1 MGSPDVRPPLPSGL
15 ADLTDPDSFVGGVPH
30 ETFRRLRAEAPVA
43 WHPERDGPGFW
54 VVSKWADVR
63 AVSLDQATFSSWK
76 GGILLREMPEDQI
89 LAQREFLTGME
100 PGRHGK
106 HRRLVSGTFAP
117 KVVRALEPRLRAVVG
132 RTLDAVAPR
141 GGCDF
146 VTEVAS
152 ELPVIAICELLG
164 VPVEDRGKIVAWSN
178 AMIGMDDPEYADD
191 PSAAPIAAMQLA
203 MYAHELAE
211 QRRRDPRDDIV
222 SELLRAEVEGERLT
236 EAEFNSFVVILA
248 VAGNETTR
256 NLVSAGL
263 WLLCEHPEERVRVER
278 DLSLL
283 PTAVDEML
291 RYHPP
296 VLYFRRTAMR
306 DVELRGQQIREGDK
320 VTVWYVSANR
330 DEEVFPDPE
339 RFDVGRT
346 PNDHLSFGFGPH
358 YCLGA
363 ALAHLEARVLFEEL
377 FRRLPDIAL
386 AGPPVRLRANHI
398 HGIKHLPVRFTPEAR
413 RTTA

>member
-1 MGSPDVRPPLPSGL
+1 MRPPMPSGTV
-15 ADLTDPDSFVGGVPH
+15 DLTDPDQFVGGVPH
-30 ETFRRLRAEAPVA
+30 ETFRRLRAEVPVA
-43 WHPERDGPGFW
+43 WHPERKGPGFW

-76 GGILLREMPEDQI
+76 GGVMLRELGPEREE
-89 LAQREFLTGME
+89 AQREMLTSME

-117 KVVRALEPRLRAVVG
+117 KVIRALEPRLRAVVT
-132 RTLDAVAPR
+132 RTLDAVGPR
-141 GGCDF
+141 GACDF
-146 VTEVAS
+146 VTDVAC

-164 VPVEDRGKIVAWSN
+164 VPVEDRAKIIAWSN

-191 PSAAPIAAMQLA
+191 PSAGYLAGMQLA
-203 MYAHELAE
+203 MYAGELAE
-211 QRRRDPRDDIV
+211 RRRAEPRDDIV
-222 SELLRAEVEGERLT
+222 SELLRAEIDGERLT
-236 EAEFNSFVVILA
+236 EAEFNAFFLILA

-256 NLVSAGL
+256 NLISAGL
-263 WLLCEHPEERVRVER
+263 WLLCEHPAERARVQA
-278 DLSLL
+278 DLALL
-283 PTAVDEML
+283 PTAIDEML

-296 VLYFRRTAMR
+296 VLHFRRTAMR
-306 DVELRGQQIREGDK
+306 DVELRGARIADGDK

-330 DEEVFPDPE
+330 DEEVFPDAD

-358 YCLGA
+358 FCLGA
-363 ALAHLEARVLFEEL
+363 ALAHLEARVMFEEL
-377 FRRLPDIAL
+377 FTRLPDVAL

-413 RTTA
+413 RTFA

>member
-1 MGSPDVRPPLPSGL
+1 MTPGLPRGV
-15 ADLTDPDSFVGGVPH
+15 ADLTDPDSFVQGVPH
-30 ETFRRLRAEAPVA
+30 ETFRRIRAEAPVC
-43 WHPERDGPGFW
+43 WHPERKGPGFW

-76 GGILLREMPEDQI
+76 GGIMIREMSAEQI
-89 LAQREFLTGME
+89 AAQREMLTGME

-117 KVVRALEPRLRAVVG
+117 KVIRALEPRLRALVTRLLDDVG
-132 RTLDAVAPR
+132 PR

-146 VTEVAS
+146 VTDVAC

-164 VPVEDRGKIVAWSN
+164 VPVEDRGKILEWSN
-178 AMIGMDDPEYADD
+178 AMVGLDDPEYADD
-191 PSAAPIAAMQLA
+191 SNQGPLAAMELA
-203 MYAHELAE
+203 MYAQELSE
-211 QRRRDPRDDIV
+211 RRRAEPRDDIV
-222 SELLRAEVEGERLT
+222 SELLRAEVDGEKLAQ
-236 EAEFNSFVVILA
+236 AEFNAFVLILA

-256 NLVSAGL
+256 NLISGGVR
-263 WLLCEHPEERVRVER
+263 LLSEHPGERARLVA
-278 DLSLL
+278 DPGLI
-283 PTAVDEML
+283 PTAIDEML

-296 VLYFRRTAMR
+296 VLHFRRTATR
-306 DVELRGQQIREGDK
+306 DVELRDAPIREGDK

-330 DEEVFPDPE
+330 DEDVFPDPD

-363 ALAHLEARVLFEEL
+363 SLAHLEARIMFEEL
-377 FRRLPDIAL
+377 LQRFPDVTV
-386 AGPPVRLRANHI
+386 AGPIERLRANHI
-398 HGIKHLPVRFTPEAR
+398 NGIKHLPVRFTPEAR
-413 RTTA
+413 RTSA

>member
-1 MGSPDVRPPLPSGL
+1 MRPALPPGL
-15 ADLTDPDSFVGGVPH
+15 VDLTNPDAFVGGVPH
-30 ETFRRLRAEAPVA
+30 ETFRRLRAEAPVS
-43 WHPERDGPGFW
+43 WHPETDGPGFW
-54 VVSKWADVR
+54 SVTRWADVR
-63 AVSLDQATFSSWK
+63 AASLDQATFSSSR
-76 GGILLREMPEDQI
+76 GGIMLREMPQERI
-89 LAQREFLTGME
+89 EAQREFLTGME

-117 KVVRALEPRLRAVVG
+117 KVVRALEPRLRAVVR
-132 RTLDAVAPR
+132 RTLDAVASR
-141 GGCDF
+141 DVCDF
-146 VTEVAS
+146 VTEVAC

-164 VPVEDRGKIVAWSN
+164 VPVEDRDKIITWSN

-203 MYAHELAE
+203 MYANELAAL
-211 QRRRDPRDDIV
+211 RRKEPRDDIV

-236 EAEFNSFVVILA
+236 EAGFNAFVVILA

-256 NLVSAGL
+256 NLISGGL
-263 WLLCEHPEERVRVER
+263 WLLCEHPEERARVQR

-283 PTAVDEML
+283 PTAIDEML

-296 VLYFRRTAMR
+296 VLHFRRTAMR
-306 DVELRGQQIREGDK
+306 DVELNGAQIREGDK
-320 VTVWYVSANR
+320 VVLWYVSANR
-330 DEEVFPDPE
+330 DEAVFRDPD

-363 ALAHLEARVLFEEL
+363 ALAHLEARVMFEEL
-377 FRRLPDIAL
+377 FDRFPAL
-386 AGPPVRLRANHI
+386 APAGPPVRLRANFI
-398 HGIKHLPVRFTPEAR
+398 NGIKHLPVRLGPPATRKA
-413 RTTA
+413 TA

>member
-1 MGSPDVRPPLPSGL
+1 MRPSMPPGTV
-15 ADLTDPDSFVGGVPH
+15 DLTDPDQFVGGVPH

-43 WHPERDGPGFW
+43 WHPERKGPGFW

-76 GGILLREMPEDQI
+76 GGVMLRELGPEREE
-89 LAQREFLTGME
+89 AQREMLTSME

-117 KVVRALEPRLRAVVG
+117 KVIRALEPRLRAVVT
-132 RTLDAVAPR
+132 RTLDAVGPR
-141 GGCDF
+141 GACDF
-146 VTEVAS
+146 VTDVAC

-164 VPVEDRGKIVAWSN
+164 VPVEDRAKIVAWSN

-191 PSAAPIAAMQLA
+191 PSGGPLAAMQLA
-203 MYAHELAE
+203 MYASELAE
-211 QRRRDPRDDIV
+211 RRRAEPRDDIV
-222 SELLRAEVEGERLT
+222 SELLRAEVDGERLT
-236 EAEFNSFVVILA
+236 EAEFNAFFLILA

-256 NLVSAGL
+256 NLISAGL
-263 WLLCEHPEERVRVER
+263 WLLCEHPGERARLQA
-278 DLSLL
+278 DLALL
-283 PTAVDEML
+283 PRAIDEML

-296 VLYFRRTAMR
+296 VLHFRRTAMR
-306 DVELRGQQIREGDK
+306 DVELRGARIADGDK

-330 DEEVFPDPE
+330 DEEVFPDAD

-358 YCLGA
+358 FCLGA
-363 ALAHLEARVLFEEL
+363 ALAHLEARVMFEEL
-377 FRRLPDIAL
+377 FQRLPDVAL

-398 HGIKHLPVRFTPEAR
+398 HGIKHLPVRFTPESR
-413 RTTA
+413 RTLA